1 MTNKTPQTYYKIR
14 QASTGLYSSG
24 GAMPTFKK
32 FGKIWTLPLLK
43 AHLRMLQSYTKDFRI
58 YEGCELVV
66 FTEIVES
73 ANISLTDLI
82 KPLEEDLIVNK
93 LKGKI

>member
-1 MTNKTPQTYYKIR
+1 MENKKPQTYYKIR

-24 GAMPTFKK
+24 GATPTFKK

-43 AHLRMLQSYTKDFRI
+43 SHLRMLQSYTKDFRM

-66 FTEIVES
+66 FTEVVES
-73 ANISLTDLI
+73 ANINLADLI
-82 KPLEEDLIVNK
+82 KPLEEELVVK
-93 LKGKI
+93 RLKGHI